1 MVASISSIAASGFL
15 LLSISTLYRT
25 HQKRIELQA
34 VKLELDLLDTEK
46 LLHRS
51 QKLSQVQAPTEIIYD
66 CPAPESISQ
75 QKLSEYEKEHE
86 TEDKTSKKKKEEPKF
101 IPPSSKQ
108 YKELE
113 KPPIVDVV
121 PGLAPIVEDYLAIT
135 DWKQEWK
142 NRLHRHKKVC
152 EKFPEKTPI
161 FDQWMANGPEKQR
174 DSYSLVDVK
183 HKVVYCELPKC
194 GCTNWKMTMRLMIQ
208 LPDLKEGEVVVDKG
222 AWIMGKNNG
231 RKKRDVE
238 YFNPKTMSKRSPL
251 PVDGDNLESID
262 NAIAE
267 AIEDSENEEDTV
279 EENVEVNQK
288 LKIFEGDSGSDE
300 EEEEPY
306 QARNMNKSGR
316 FTSYVLEQNF
326 RPEDRV
332 GVYGNGTYFRFIFVR
347 HPLERLLSGYRD
359 KVQRYFLNRPL
370 FYGLRAQMYKEGK
383 EDEYKELDIHGFHA
397 FLRYLVIR
405 GDNPYGGGTVRHW
418 KKYYDLCRSC
428 GHEWDF
434 IGKMDSIYEDSE
446 QVMERAGVKGRLHYG
461 MHSKSTNYEKT
472 IMYFKG
478 VPKSLMM
485 KIYDIFEV
493 DFQAFGYTIPA
504 WLWAHLSD
512 E

>member
-1 MVASISSIAASGFL
+1 
-15 LLSISTLYRT
+15 
-25 HQKRIELQA
+25 
-34 VKLELDLLDTEK
+34 
-46 LLHRS
+46 
-51 QKLSQVQAPTEIIYD
+51 
-66 CPAPESISQ
+66 
-75 QKLSEYEKEHE
+75 
-86 TEDKTSKKKKEEPKF
+86 
-101 IPPSSKQ
+101 
-108 YKELE
+108 
-113 KPPIVDVV
+113 VV

-231 RKKRDVE
+231 RRKRESVE

-251 PVDGDNLESID
+251 PVDGDSLESID
-262 NAIAE
+262 SAIAE
-267 AIEDSENEEDTV
+267 AIEDSENEEDTE
-279 EENVEVNQK
+279 EENVGVSQK
-288 LKIFEGDSGSDE
+288 LNIVEGDSGSDE
-300 EEEEPY
+300 EEEDAPY
-306 QARNMNKSGR
+306 QARKMNKSGR

-446 QVMERAGVKGRLHYG
+446 EVMERAGVKGRLHYG

-472 IMYFKG
+472 IRYFKG